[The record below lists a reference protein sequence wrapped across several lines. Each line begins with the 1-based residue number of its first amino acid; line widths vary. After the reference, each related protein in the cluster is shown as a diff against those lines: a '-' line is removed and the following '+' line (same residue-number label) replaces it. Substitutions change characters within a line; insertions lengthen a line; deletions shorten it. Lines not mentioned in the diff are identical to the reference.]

1 MKKILKYSI
10 TILLITFLFFF
21 LFDPNPYLRK
31 SLIHLT
37 ASLDDYKIFEN
48 RIVKAGEYIEWKTSE
63 NYNTYNLSKAELDTF
78 NQFKTISYL
87 LLQDSSILF
96 ENYWDNYN
104 SNSITNSFSMAKS
117 ITSLLIGI
125 AIDENKISGVN
136 DKVSDY
142 LPEFNDKKRKDIT
155 IKDLLTMSSGLTW
168 NESYWNPFS
177 STTNAYYGNN
187 LEKLVLGLKL
197 KDKPGQQFKYLSAN
211 SQLLSLILK
220 KATGKSLSKYASEK
234 LWIPLNAKNDALWSI
249 DKKNGVEKAY
259 CCFNS
264 NARDFARI
272 GQLILNKGMWNG
284 KQIISEKYLSE
295 ALSPAKY
302 LKDEN
307 NVNVDFYG
315 YQWWLINYK
324 GYDIQYARGILGQY
338 IIIIPEK
345 NIVVVRLGHKRSS
358 ERTRHHPNDILFYI
372 NTALEITK

>member
-1 MKKILKYSI
+1 MKKILKYSV
-10 TILLITFLFFF
+10 TILLITFVFFF

-48 RIVKAGEYIEWKTSE
+48 RIVKAGEYVEWKTSD
-63 NYNTYNLSKAELDTF
+63 NYNNYTLTKAELDTF

-87 LLQDSSILF
+87 IIKDSSILF
-96 ENYWDNYN
+96 ENYWANYN
-104 SNSITNSFSMAKS
+104 SDSLTNSFSMAKS

-125 AIDENKISGVN
+125 AIDENKIQSVN
-136 DKVSDY
+136 DKVSKY
-142 LPEFNDKKRKDIT
+142 LPEFKNGKRKDIT
-155 IKDLLTMSSGLTW
+155 IKNLLTMSSGLTW

-197 KDKPGQQFKYLSAN
+197 KNKPGEKYKYLSAN
-211 SQLLSLILK
+211 TQILSLILK
-220 KATGKSLSKYASEK
+220 KATGKNLSEYASEK
-234 LWIPLNAKNDALWSI
+234 LWIPLNTKNDALWSI

-295 ALSPAKY
+295 ALNPAKY

-307 NVNVDFYG
+307 NVNVNFYG

-338 IIIIPEK
+338 IIIIPAK
-345 NIVVVRLGHKRSS
+345 NTVVVRLGHKRSS

-372 NTALEITK
+372 NTALKITK